1 MFQEY
6 LKGEKMKKGINLIKN
21 IFLFCSYSLIL
32 NLQASDL
39 PKASPEDYG
48 FSTEKLS
55 ELKPMLDPI
64 VDEGKLPNYLVAIY
78 SDGNLIYQSMKGK
91 ADEENNI
98 DIAHNTIFAQF
109 SMTKPIVSAA
119 ILQLVESGEISL
131 DDNLEDFYPAFSS
144 MMVAPDGY
152 FEKTMVESARSINV
166 RDLLTHTAGFTYG
179 EQVVGIGDVA
189 KIYDELNPSGQWGR
203 STQEAMDVLS
213 EIPLVSQPGDEFNY
227 SVAIDVL
234 GAIIEKVSGKSLM
247 EYLKDE
253 LLDPLEMNDTAFA
266 FQGEQ
271 LERVAQIYAAA
282 PQRTVQVPGQTKSY
296 VPMFG
301 NNPNPYCRLEPN
313 FYSGGG
319 GICTSADDFA
329 RFSTMILNK
338 GILNGKRVLSEE
350 SVKLMTENLLPRKLG
365 RNALQNSFGDF
376 AGNMHFG
383 AGLGIVLKGDTD
395 QTDYYWWAGAANTFF
410 WIDPDNNT
418 VGIFLSQ
425 HFPVTFNLIDKL
437 EAHVEDSQI

>member
-1 MFQEY
+1 MKIRKFF
-6 LKGEKMKKGINLIKN
+6 LKGIILLSSSFLLSNTFASNL
-21 IFLFCSYSLIL
+21 
-32 NLQASDL
+32 
-39 PKASPEDYG
+39 PEANPEEYG
-48 FSTEKLS
+48 FSNEKLS

-78 SDGNLIYQSMKGK
+78 TDGKLIYQSMKGK
-91 ADEENNI
+91 ADEENNTP
-98 DIAHNTIFAQF
+98 IAHNTIFAQF

-119 ILQLVESGEISL
+119 VLQLVESGKISL
-131 DDNLEDFYPAFSS
+131 DDKLEDFYPAFSS

-152 FEKTMVESARSINV
+152 FEKTMVESSRSINI

-213 EIPLVSQPGDEFNY
+213 EIPLVSQPGKEFNY
-227 SVAIDVL
+227 SVSIDVL

-247 EYLKDE
+247 EYLREE
-253 LLDPLEMNDTAFA
+253 LLNPLDMQDTAFA
-266 FQGEQ
+266 FEGEKLQ
-271 LERVAQIYAAA
+271 RVAQIYAAA

-301 NNPNPYCRLEPN
+301 KNPNPYCRLEPN

-338 GILNGKRVLSEE
+338 GTFNGRRVLSED
-350 SVKLMTENLLPRKLG
+350 SVRLMTENLLPNALG

-383 AGLGIVLKGDTD
+383 AGLGIVLKGESN

-437 EAHVEDSQI
+437 EAHVEESEI

>member
-1 MFQEY
+1 MKIRKNF
-6 LKGEKMKKGINLIKN
+6 LKSIIFLSSCLLLSN
-21 IFLFCSYSLIL
+21 IF
-32 NLQASDL
+32 ASKL
-39 PKASPEDYG
+39 PEANPEEYG
-48 FSTEKLS
+48 FSKNKLS

-78 SDGNLIYQSMKGK
+78 TDGKLIYQSMKGK
-91 ADEENNI
+91 ADEEKNI
-98 DIAHNTIFAQF
+98 PIAHDTIFAQF

-119 ILQLVESGEISL
+119 ILQLVESGKISL
-131 DDNLEDFYPAFSS
+131 DDKLEDFYPAFSS

-152 FEKTMVESARSINV
+152 FEKTMVESSRSINI

-213 EIPLVSQPGDEFNY
+213 EIPLVSQPGEEFNY
-227 SVAIDVL
+227 SVSIDVL

-247 EYLKDE
+247 EFLREE
-253 LLDPLEMNDTAFA
+253 LLDPLDMQDTAFA
-266 FQGEQ
+266 FQGKK

-301 NNPNPYCRLEPN
+301 KNPNPYCRLEPN

-338 GILNGKRVLSEE
+338 GTLNGKRVLSEE
-350 SVKLMTENLLPRKLG
+350 SVKLMTENLLPNKLG

-383 AGLGIVLKGDTD
+383 AGLGIVLKGETS

-425 HFPVTFNLIDKL
+425 HFPVSFNLIDKL
-437 EAHVEDSQI
+437 EAHVEEAEI

>member
-1 MFQEY
+1 MKIRKFF
-6 LKGEKMKKGINLIKN
+6 LKGIILLSSSFLLSNTFASNL
-21 IFLFCSYSLIL
+21 
-32 NLQASDL
+32 
-39 PKASPEDYG
+39 PEASPEEYG
-48 FSTEKLS
+48 FSNEKLS

-78 SDGNLIYQSMKGK
+78 TDGKLIYQSMKGK
-91 ADEENNI
+91 ADEENNTP
-98 DIAHNTIFAQF
+98 IAHNTIFAQF

-119 ILQLVESGEISL
+119 VLQLVESGKISL
-131 DDNLEDFYPAFSS
+131 DDKLEDFYPAFSS

-152 FEKTMVESARSINV
+152 FEKTMVESSRSINI

-213 EIPLVSQPGDEFNY
+213 EIPLVSQPGKEFNY
-227 SVAIDVL
+227 SVSIDVL

-247 EYLKDE
+247 EYLREE
-253 LLDPLEMNDTAFA
+253 LLNPLDMQDTAFA
-266 FQGEQ
+266 FEGEKLQ
-271 LERVAQIYAAA
+271 RVAQIYAAA

-301 NNPNPYCRLEPN
+301 KNPNPYCRLEPN

-338 GILNGKRVLSEE
+338 GTFNGRRVLSED
-350 SVKLMTENLLPRKLG
+350 SVRLMTENLLPNALG

-383 AGLGIVLKGDTD
+383 AGLGIVLKGESN

-437 EAHVEDSQI
+437 EAHVEESEI

>member
-1 MFQEY
+1 MKIRKNF
-6 LKGEKMKKGINLIKN
+6 LKSIILLSSCLLLSN
-21 IFLFCSYSLIL
+21 IF
-32 NLQASDL
+32 ASKL
-39 PKASPEDYG
+39 PEANPEEYG
-48 FSTEKLS
+48 FSKNKLS

-78 SDGNLIYQSMKGK
+78 TDGKLIYQSMKGK
-91 ADEENNI
+91 ADEEKNI
-98 DIAHNTIFAQF
+98 PIAHDTIFAQF

-119 ILQLVESGEISL
+119 ILQLVESGKISL
-131 DDNLEDFYPAFSS
+131 DDKLEDFYPAFSS

-152 FEKTMVESARSINV
+152 FEKTMVESSRSINI

-213 EIPLVSQPGDEFNY
+213 EIPLVSQPGEEFNY
-227 SVAIDVL
+227 SVSIDVL

-247 EYLKDE
+247 EFLREE
-253 LLDPLEMNDTAFA
+253 LLDPLDMQDTAFA
-266 FQGEQ
+266 FQGKK

-301 NNPNPYCRLEPN
+301 KNPNPYCRLEPN

-338 GILNGKRVLSEE
+338 GTLNGKRVLSEE
-350 SVKLMTENLLPRKLG
+350 SVKLMTENLLPNKLG

-383 AGLGIVLKGDTD
+383 AGLGIVLKGETS

-425 HFPVTFNLIDKL
+425 HFPVSFNLIDKL
-437 EAHVEDSQI
+437 EAHVEEAEI